1 VVGRTLQRGQLMNG
15 TSMSS
20 PNLTGCIALVLSALK
35 AEGLA
40 FTPQRV
46 REPGV
51 SILYMVHSG

>member
-1 VVGRTLQRGQLMNG
+1 MNG